1 MCCFPLEPGFCY
13 KNDIVPTSKDQLNL
27 TGLFL
32 QSHPFSELIFF
43 VKKLPKTFCTYNSGQ
58 DAIFNLNL
66 VIYVPAS
73 LRHRRNLT
81 LFKSVYKTA
90 PKSLFWAPTVYQD
103 LNTRHDWP
111 VKKDVVN
118 LPISNKG
125 NSKRTSG
132 NSLSPL
138 GAYNENI
145 SRRCFS
151 DVTNRC

>member
-1 MCCFPLEPGFCY
+1 M
-13 KNDIVPTSKDQLNL
+13 
-27 TGLFL
+27 TGLFF

-43 VKKLPKTFCTYNSGQ
+43 AKNLAKTFCTYNCGQ
-58 DAIFNLNL
+58 DAILNMKL
-66 VIYVPAS
+66 VIYVTVS
-73 LRHRRNLT
+73 LHHRRNSALV
-81 LFKSVYKTA
+81 KSVYKTA

-125 NSKRTSG
+125 NSKRTSS

-138 GAYNENI
+138 GTYNEN
-145 SRRCFS
+145 SLGDASQTSLS
-151 DVTNRC
+151 DVKVRLRRRLLTGLIQTFSEHE